1 MRLWA
6 EKGFAATR
14 LDDVAAEAG
23 VAKGTIYLYFASKE
37 ALFEAA
43 LRQTLVATMDAAGE
57 QAQHF
62 EGDTR
67 ELLGLLFEKV
77 RRELQE
83 SGSIVLMKIL
93 IGEGH
98 RFPALV
104 ALHREIALSRG
115 LGTIRRILQ
124 RGVERGELRPDAAS
138 TDPRIVVGPIMMASL
153 WSLVYTDATF
163 PPITALI
170 QQHAAMIAKGLAKG

>member
-1 MRLWA
+1 
-6 EKGFAATR
+6 
-14 LDDVAAEAG
+14 
-23 VAKGTIYLYFASKE
+23 
-37 ALFEAA
+37 
-43 LRQTLVATMDAAGE
+43 
-57 QAQHF
+57 
-62 EGDTR
+62 
-67 ELLGLLFEKV
+67 
-77 RRELQE
+77 
-83 SGSIVLMKIL
+83 MKIL